1 MSDHKRHLGLPFS
14 EILRMAWVSVCAHK
28 LRSALTMLGIA
39 IGVFSVI
46 GAMTVISAL

>member
-1 MSDHKRHLGLPFS
+1 MNETKLNLGLPFA
-14 EILRMAWVSVCAHK
+14 EILRMAWVSVCTHK

-46 GAMTVISAL
+46 GAAAVGT

>member
-28 LRSALTMLGIA
+28 LRSALTR
-39 IGVFSVI
+39 GVTLRL
-46 GAMTVISAL
+46 MP